1 MPIST
6 DSIRLMAYRIGII
19 NVANSREDPVPVAI
33 PPYLG
38 AVRYR
43 GEHTMYPTTAARFTQ
58 NITAPVVG
66 DARATVAGVQSDIGD
81 AIFLKYFDDA
91 ITSVRVPCPAGGVIN
106 LFVTDNL
113 SGCKFYVDSI
123 VGSNDLIVY
132 HANTHQ
138 HSAGP
143 ASDADFQQPAAAAV
157 LDGLHLAARADYAP
171 LVLNAVASCALP
183 TYFHEAG
190 NRERAKRAKGRTS
203 SSVAPVAG
211 EGPKFLGG
219 CTIVGFPVGATWQ
232 FYYQTWGDMNYKRP
246 TGAGTVAKALF
257 TAHWHNLHK
266 LRVEGDRH
274 TASFA
279 SMRVIDSGLI
289 V

>member
-1 MPIST
+1 VPIT
-6 DSIRLMAYRIGII
+6 AASIRLMAYRIGVI
-19 NVANSREDPVPVAI
+19 NVANPHADPVALTI
-33 PPYLG
+33 PPYAG

-66 DARATVAGVQSDIGD
+66 DARATVAGVQSNIGD
-81 AIFLKYFDDA
+81 AVFLKYFDDA
-91 ITSVRVPCPAGGVIN
+91 ITSVRLPCPAGAVMN

-138 HSAGP
+138 HTAGP
-143 ASDADFQQPAAAAV
+143 ASDADFQQPAAAGV
-157 LDGLHLAARADYAP
+157 LDAMHLAARGDYAP

-183 TYFHEAG
+183 VYFQEAG

-203 SSVAPVAG
+203 SSLAPVAG
-211 EGPKFLGG
+211 AGPKFLGG

-232 FYYQTWGDMNYKRP
+232 FYYQTWGDMSYKRP
-246 TGAGTVAKALF
+246 SGAGAVAKALF
-257 TAHWHNLHK
+257 TVHWHNLHK
-266 LRVEGDRH
+266 LRVEGAQH
-274 TASFA
+274 TASLA
-279 SMRVIDSGLI
+279 SMRVIDTGLI